1 MERMRKGQTGAE
13 EEVFLLWDELR
24 KRGMRDPKAA
34 IFAAKKELGI
44 EDRIAVIY
52 MQRYTRCFGE
62 IK

>member
-1 MERMRKGQTGAE
+1 MERLRKGQTGAE

-24 KRGMRDPKAA
+24 KRGVKDPKAA
-34 IFAAKKELGI
+34 ILAAKKELGI